1 MRPLQPLPRPSLP
14 VQSLNRALRPRRGHR
29 TAFSTR
35 PNRPPSPPNPRN
47 NRHLPPRARNH
58 QTYTTTPPPNPNP
71 NPTTTTTTTAQT
83 QTTKRI
89 TRLLARLPTPLQRY
103 TSRLR
108 GAPVTHVAAFL
119 ILHELTAVVPLLG
132 LFGLFHYTEHVPVA
146 WMVAHYGG
154 YVREGVG
161 RFERWFAR
169 RGWFG
174 FGGEGG
180 NQGVEGGGGQRE
192 GVVDGG
198 KGVGLQAEMD
208 GVKDIEGGEAE
219 GVLQRWERDPKYR
232 VVVEIGLAYAL
243 TKVLL
248 PVRIVGSV
256 WATPWF
262 AGVLGRLRRVV
273 GRGG

>member
-1 MRPLQPLPRPSLP
+1 
-14 VQSLNRALRPRRGHR
+14 V
-29 TAFSTR
+29 
-35 PNRPPSPPNPRN
+35 
-47 NRHLPPRARNH
+47 
-58 QTYTTTPPPNPNP
+58 
-71 NPTTTTTTTAQT
+71 
-83 QTTKRI
+83 
-89 TRLLARLPTPLQRY
+89 
-103 TSRLR
+103 
-108 GAPVTHVAAFL
+108 VAFL
-119 ILHELTAVVPLLG
+119 ILHEITAVVPLLG

-161 RFERWFAR
+161 RFERWFRR

-174 FGGEGG
+174 FGGEGEQTG
-180 NQGVEGGGGQRE
+180 GEGVSIQGV
-192 GVVDGG
+192 
-198 KGVGLQAEMD
+198 GVGEGESG
-208 GVKDIEGGEAE
+208 GVGAGAE
-219 GVLQRWERDPKYR
+219 GVLLRWERDPKYR

>member
-1 MRPLQPLPRPSLP
+1 MRPLQPPGAIARLFHPPAPRRAPRPQQASTP
-14 VQSLNRALRPRRGHR
+14 RSRPQRSYSTTPTPTPPN
-29 TAFSTR
+29 TAPKVNPDKNASTR
-35 PNRPPSPPNPRN
+35 
-47 NRHLPPRARNH
+47 LD
-58 QTYTTTPPPNPNP
+58 
-71 NPTTTTTTTAQT
+71 
-83 QTTKRI
+83 
-89 TRLLARLPTPLQRY
+89 RLLARLPRPLQRY

-132 LFGLFHYTEHVPVA
+132 LFGVFHYTEYVPVA

-161 RFERWFAR
+161 RFERWFTR

-174 FGGEGG
+174 FGPSGSSSSEGDGESGVIEG
-180 NQGVEGGGGQRE
+180 QGQGV
-192 GVVDGG
+192 
-198 KGVGLQAEMD
+198 VGAE
-208 GVKDIEGGEAE
+208 AA
-219 GVLQRWERDPKYR
+219 LQRWEADPKYR
-232 VVVEIGLAYAL
+232 VLVEVGLAYAL

-273 GRGG
+273 RRG

>member
-1 MRPLQPLPRPSLP
+1 
-14 VQSLNRALRPRRGHR
+14 V
-29 TAFSTR
+29 
-35 PNRPPSPPNPRN
+35 
-47 NRHLPPRARNH
+47 
-58 QTYTTTPPPNPNP
+58 
-71 NPTTTTTTTAQT
+71 
-83 QTTKRI
+83 
-89 TRLLARLPTPLQRY
+89 
-103 TSRLR
+103 
-108 GAPVTHVAAFL
+108 VAFL
-119 ILHELTAVVPLLG
+119 LLHEITAVVPLLG

-174 FGGEGG
+174 FGGAAAAEEGVKIQG
-180 NQGVEGGGGQRE
+180 QGDGGVEESGGAGAG
-192 GVVDGG
+192 
-198 KGVGLQAEMD
+198 
-208 GVKDIEGGEAE
+208 AE
-219 GVLQRWERDPKYR
+219 GVLLRWERDPKYR

-273 GRGG
+273 GRGR